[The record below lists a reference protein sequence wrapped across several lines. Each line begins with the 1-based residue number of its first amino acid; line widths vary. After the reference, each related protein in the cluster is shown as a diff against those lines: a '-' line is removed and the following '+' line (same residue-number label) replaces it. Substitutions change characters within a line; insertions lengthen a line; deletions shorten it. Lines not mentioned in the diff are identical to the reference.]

1 MVHTNNDNDQHHLQ
15 INLEDFAE
23 SARVAYDDDR
33 ADKALAHWLTNK
45 IEGWKCSERQRKQ
58 KLTSVNSFCV
68 IATLCQDK
76 FQVIGTVQ
84 RRTAARQ
91 R

>member
-33 ADKALAHWLTNK
+33 ADKALAHW
-45 IEGWKCSERQRKQ
+45 
-58 KLTSVNSFCV
+58 
-68 IATLCQDK
+68 
-76 FQVIGTVQ
+76 
-84 RRTAARQ
+84 
-91 R
+91 